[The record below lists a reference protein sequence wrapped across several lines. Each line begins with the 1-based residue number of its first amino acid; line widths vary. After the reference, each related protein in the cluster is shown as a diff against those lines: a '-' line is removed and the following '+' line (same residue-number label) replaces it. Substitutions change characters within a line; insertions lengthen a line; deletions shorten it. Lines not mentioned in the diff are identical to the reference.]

1 MGEHDTDAKNEK
13 RVEIDIDRVLMH
25 ESYSYTTQKN
35 DIAIAYL
42 VSDVEFTGKLKLN
55 FLSLDLLNLML
66 K

>member
-1 MGEHDTDAKNEK
+1 MGEHDTDAKNGK

-42 VSDVEFTGKLKLN
+42 VSDVEFTGKLN
-55 FLSLDLLNLML
+55 FLSLYLLNLML